1 MSAKGPT
8 ENRYYLAFYNQIF
21 IIDLFNSIVGWLDF
35 IVILIDMF
43 DFVSNSWFDIS
54 EYEGR

>member
-1 MSAKGPT
+1 MSAKGLT

-21 IIDLFNSIVGWLDF
+21 IIDLFNSIVVWLDF

-54 EYEGR
+54 EYVGR

>member
-1 MSAKGPT
+1 MSAKGLT

>member
-1 MSAKGPT
+1 MSAKGLT

-21 IIDLFNSIVGWLDF
+21 IIDLFNSIVVWLDF